1 MDSLDPMRTDVAEE
15 FFASAVDDLFRVLD
29 DPDGGFPHAV
39 LQFAKAVLRKLDNPE
54 TRSRFLEFLFLQ
66 WFFSKFLYR
75 ALTYPEVYEP
85 LALDELA
92 KLTIICFR
100 CDRPTVFS

>member
-1 MDSLDPMRTDVAEE
+1 
-15 FFASAVDDLFRVLD
+15 
-29 DPDGGFPHAV
+29 
-39 LQFAKAVLRKLDNPE
+39 
-54 TRSRFLEFLFLQ
+54 LEFLFLQ

-85 LALDELA
+85 LALGELA
-92 KLTIICFR
+92 KLTPICYC